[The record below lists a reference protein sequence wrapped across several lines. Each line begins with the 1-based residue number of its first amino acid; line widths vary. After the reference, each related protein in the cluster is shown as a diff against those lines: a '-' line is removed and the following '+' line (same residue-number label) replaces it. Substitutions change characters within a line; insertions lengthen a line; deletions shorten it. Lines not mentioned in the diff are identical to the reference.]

1 MFVSACL
8 TSLAAPIGFPQT
20 TFRTHGD
27 PPQRIT
33 CIQYASDEKGKLILS
48 PIDYDDYEL
57 YEEQFDRFKRGRQA
71 RRKHKPGLKRS
82 QQEIV
87 SDMADADGI
96 EGGFNPTYRPSK
108 YEGPWLLSAL
118 QKFYHQALITDVL
131 AQVKGG
137 KEANVYRCAAHAST
151 AMQFLAAK
159 VYRPRMFRSLSN
171 DKMYREG
178 RQILTA
184 DGNVVKETDHRIMR
198 AVGKKTAFGAQVSHT
213 SWLMYEYKT
222 LETLHQLGANVPKPL
237 AVSENAILMSYFGDA
252 QMAAPTLSQVELERG
267 EADNLYQQVVHNI
280 ELMLRHG
287 MIHGD
292 LSAYNI
298 LYWEGEIILIDFPQV
313 TNSRSNPYAQF
324 ILRRDVER
332 ICEYFS
338 RQGVK
343 TDANAILEQ
352 LVQRYMPLESLNPE
366 MLEDDF

>member
-1 MFVSACL
+1 MFACL
-8 TSLAAPIGFPQT
+8 TSFAALLGFPQA
-20 TFRTHGD
+20 TFRTYGD
-27 PPQRIT
+27 PPPRIT
-33 CIQYASDEKGKLILS
+33 RIDYAQDQKGKLILS
-48 PIDYDDYEL
+48 PIDYDEYER
-57 YEEQFDRFKRGRQA
+57 YEEQFDRSKKGRKA
-71 RRKHKPGLKRS
+71 YRKHKAGIKRS

-108 YEGPWLLSAL
+108 YEGPWLLAAL
-118 QKFYHQALITDVL
+118 QSFYDQALITDVL

-137 KEANVYRCAAHAST
+137 KEANVYRCAAHPST
-151 AMQFLAAK
+151 ARQFLAAK

-184 DGNVVKETDHRIMR
+184 TGNAVKETDHRIMR

-222 LETLHQLGANVPKPL
+222 LETLCQVGANVPQPV
-237 AVSENAILMSYFGDA
+237 AVSDNAILMSYFGDE
-252 QMAAPTLSQVELERG
+252 QMAAPTLSQVELERD
-267 EADNLYQQVVHNI
+267 EADSLYQKVVRNI
-280 ELMLRHG
+280 ELMLRHS

-298 LYWEGEIILIDFPQV
+298 LYWDGEITLIDFPQV
-313 TNSRSNPYAQF
+313 TNSRSNPNAHF
-324 ILRRDVER
+324 ILRRDIER

-343 TDANAILEQ
+343 ADANAILEE
-352 LVQRYMPLESLNPE
+352 LVQRYMPLESLRLE
-366 MLEDDF
+366 ELEDDL